1 MLRLPLQYLLS
12 IFLFFTAGMAFAA
25 PQSDVSADVAI
36 NQLIDG
42 LHLDAAEARF
52 DSYFERFSP
61 DAVFMGTDRSER
73 WSIAEFKAYAK
84 PIFDSGQGWRYDV
97 VERNLSGATDIRWFD
112 EVLFSQRYGYCRG
125 TGVVRRTGD
134 DWEIAHY
141 SLTFLVPNEAAS
153 SVGKL
158 IMSADSPAP
167 NSH

>member
-1 MLRLPLQYLLS
+1 MRLPLRRFLS
-12 IFLFFTAGMAFAA
+12 IFVFFTAGMACAS
-25 PQSDVSADVAI
+25 PQSDVAI

-42 LHLDAAEARF
+42 LHQDAAEARF
-52 DSYFERFSP
+52 DSYFGRFSS

-84 PIFDSGQGWRYDV
+84 PIFDVGQGWRYEV
-97 VERNLSGATDIRWFD
+97 VERNLSGVTDIRWFD
-112 EVLFSQRYGYCRG
+112 EILFNQKYGYCRG

-134 DWEIAHY
+134 GWEIANY

-158 IMSADSPAP
+158 IMSADSLAP